1 MQFKKF
7 TVNPFYENTYLI
19 HKKGKALLVDPGFTR
34 KNEQQTFIDYVEKHE
49 LMLEAV
55 ILTHAHVDHILGI
68 EFVIESFGIDVYL
81 SHEDLYLWENAA
93 QQASMFGISLAQP
106 DFTPHALETD
116 EEIEIDTFTFKTLY
130 TPGHSPDH
138 LSFYFKEHN
147 TLIAGDT
154 LFKQGIGRTDLYKG
168 DFSLLEKSIR
178 QKLYVLP
185 KQTDVLPGHGPST
198 TIGFEKQHNSY
209 VRAG

>member
-19 HKKGKALLVDPGFTR
+19 HNDNKALLVDPGFTS
-34 KNEQQTFIDYVEKHE
+34 KSEQKDFIAYIEKQS
-49 LMLEAV
+49 LALQAV

-68 EFVIESFGIDVYL
+68 EFIRTAFGTDIYL
-81 SHEDLYLWENAA
+81 SHKDLYLWENAA
-93 QQASMFGISLAQP
+93 QQASMFGISLEQP
-106 DFTPHALETD
+106 GFTPVSLEAD
-116 EEIEIDTFTFKTLY
+116 KEIQIGFFTFKTLF

-138 LSFYFKEHN
+138 LSFYFEENN

-178 QKLYVLP
+178 QKLYTLP
-185 KQTDVLPGHGPST
+185 DETEVLPGHGPAT
-198 TIGFEKQHNSY
+198 TIGFEKGHNSY
-209 VRAG
+209 VRAD